1 MRAEERRESACGP
14 GSSTYCR
21 SQQAL
26 ETVETSSF
34 KLRTDTENVAG
45 VLLPIFK
52 VENAGNNF
60 FELMGLGRGGTE
72 IRKSVKHYE
81 RALDVLVALA
91 SLQTS
96 FVTLD
101 EVIKVTNRR
110 VNAIEHVIIPR
121 FERGISYINSE
132 LDEREREEFYRLKK
146 IQEKK
151 KKRVAEETRVRA
163 ERLAARTRANP
174 ALADAAR
181 TTQAAASGTSNNLLD
196 AGQDDELLFE

>member
-1 MRAEERRESACGP
+1 M
-14 GSSTYCR
+14 
-21 SQQAL
+21 
-26 ETVETSSF
+26 
-34 KLRTDTENVAG
+34 ENT
-45 VLLPIFK
+45 
-52 VENAGNNF
+52 GNNF

-121 FERGISYINSE
+121 FERGITYINSE
-132 LDEREREEFYRLKK
+132 LDELEREEFFRLKK

-151 KKRVAEETRVRA
+151 KARVAVEARGGLCAALCAFVGCFIVDPFHQCARSDWRRAKKRIRRWRPHCSSRRPTRRA
-163 ERLAARTRANP
+163 FWTRRR
-174 ALADAAR
+174 AR
-181 TTQAAASGTSNNLLD
+181 TTTCCSSELGTV
-196 AGQDDELLFE
+196 